1 MGSEMCIRDREYP
14 LTLTTA
20 RKADEYYTGVRTRS
34 GPDEPPI
41 ARLHPETMAEAS
53 AHVRDGRLIVRSRRG
68 AVTARTEIDERIPPG
83 VVWLPIHHPAV
94 NELTL
99 PETDPRSDEPNYK
112 QCAVELLAPSEP
124 IGRPTAASSD

>member
-1 MGSEMCIRDREYP
+1 VPEPADEGYP

-20 RKADEYYTGVRTRS
+20 RKADEYNTGVRTRNGS
-34 GPDEPPI
+34 DEPPV
-41 ARLHPETMAEAS
+41 ARLHPETVAEAGTR
-53 AHVRDGRLIVRSRRG
+53 VRDGLVVVRSRRG
-68 AVTARTEIDERIPPG
+68 SVTVRTEADERIPRG

-99 PETDPRSDEPNYK
+99 PDTDPRSDEPNYK

-124 IGRPTAASSD
+124 VGRPAAASSD